1 MRCCMLVI
9 SAQVEETVSSRVRP
23 VFTFTGPESNALSKR
38 ALTSS
43 VRFKQQICLGKSGV
57 TVMSLDF
64 SLTQNAD
71 SAHYTDSS
79 SLSDAPDE
87 HFKIDATLCEFS
99 IIQQNLI
106 ALLIGSLWPWEG
118 VMAGFLKFIIST

>member
-1 MRCCMLVI
+1 
-9 SAQVEETVSSRVRP
+9 
-23 VFTFTGPESNALSKR
+23 
-38 ALTSS
+38 
-43 VRFKQQICLGKSGV
+43 
-57 TVMSLDF
+57 MSLDF

-118 VMAGFLKFIIST
+118 VMAGFFKIHHLRIISCESLNIQAEERTGHRGPHRSASLSILSPRHHFLVFF